1 MNISRTQNEQSYLLR
16 AIDAFQRKIVVI
28 DGSRVILS
36 ANQHAFEVFNTDIIG
51 KTCYQA
57 FHDFSTQC
65 KDCPLDEVMRT
76 RKPVLKDSPNLDL
89 MNETCRYF
97 CPMTSDKEEI
107 DGVVLLDFGIPILEG
122 LEEKLHQS
130 NAFLKNLILSSVD
143 AVLAVD
149 KKGRILIFNEAAAE
163 ITGYSPEEALNKVDI
178 RDVYPGDGA
187 REIMRALRDENYG
200 GSGKLKDYKV
210 DIIHR
215 SEEIIPI
222 LVNAALVYDGDRE
235 VASIGFFKD
244 LREEIQIK
252 EELAKAQVQILQ
264 SEKMASLGKLAAG
277 VAHQLNNPLGG
288 ITLFTKLVLEE
299 YELEDAARD
308 DLSRIL
314 RDAER
319 CRDTVKEL
327 LEFARQTQH
336 MMRPN
341 DINRAISRTL
351 FLLENQTIFHN
362 IDIIRQ
368 FSPALPP
375 VHSDVQQLNHVFMNI
390 ILNAADAMEGKGT
403 LTITTEMSADNNHV
417 IIQIEDSGTGIP
429 DDVLPHIFEPFYTT
443 KEEGKGTGLGLSL
456 VYGIVQNHGGNI
468 VASSSEK
475 GTTFTIKLPIKKEDL
490 E

>member
-1 MNISRTQNEQSYLLR
+1 MNIQRTQQEQSYLIR

-28 DGSRVILS
+28 DTNHIILS
-36 ANQHAFEVFNTDIIG
+36 ANQQACETFNKNIIG
-51 KTCYQA
+51 KHCYEI
-57 FHDFSTQC
+57 FHHFTSVC
-65 KDCPLDEVMRT
+65 KDCPLDEVVRT
-76 RKPVLKDSPNLDL
+76 KKPALKNPQSSALDIL
-89 MNETCRYF
+89 SETCRYF
-97 CPMTSDKEEI
+97 CPMIVDEGI
-107 DGVVLLDFGIPILEG
+107 DGIVLLDFGIPILEG
-122 LEEKLHQS
+122 LEEKLQQS

-149 KKGRILIFNEAAAE
+149 KKGRILIFNEAASE
-163 ITGYSPEEALNKVDI
+163 ISGYTREEAINNVDI
-178 RDVYPGDGA
+178 RDVYPEDGA
-187 REIMRALRDENYG
+187 REIMRVLRSDDYG
-200 GSGKLKDYKV
+200 GQGKLKDYKV
-210 DIIHR
+210 DIVR
-215 SEEIIPI
+215 KDGSIIPI
-222 LVNAALVYDGDRE
+222 SVNAALVYDGDRE

-244 LREEIQIK
+244 LREEIRIK
-252 EELAKAQVQILQ
+252 EELEKAQIQLLQ

-299 YELEDAARD
+299 YELEEAARE

-327 LEFARQTQH
+327 LEFARQTRH

-368 FSPALPP
+368 FAPALPS
-375 VHSDVQQLNHVFMNI
+375 VHSDIQQLNHVFMNI
-390 ILNAADAMEGKGT
+390 ILNAADAMEGKGA
-403 LTITTEMSADNNHV
+403 LTIITELSEDKKRV
-417 IIQIEDSGTGIP
+417 VVTIEDTGPGIP
-429 DDVLPHIFEPFYTT
+429 EDVLPHIFEPFYTT

-456 VYGIVQNHGGNI
+456 VYGIVQNHGGTI
-468 VASSSEK
+468 VADSSSEGSK
-475 GTTFTIKLPIKKEDL
+475 FTIELPISQ
-490 E
+490 

>member
-1 MNISRTQNEQSYLLR
+1 MNISRTQNEQLYLLR

-28 DGSRVILS
+28 DANRVILS
-36 ANQHAFEVFNTDIIG
+36 ANQQAFEMFDSKIIG

-57 FHDFSTQC
+57 FHCFSTPC
-65 KDCPLDEVMRT
+65 KDCPLDEAIRT
-76 RKPVLKDSPNLDL
+76 KKPVLKDSPHLDV
-89 MNETCRYF
+89 MNETCRYI
-97 CPMTSDKEEI
+97 CPMVHNDEI

-122 LEEKLHQS
+122 LEEKLQQS

-149 KKGRILIFNEAAAE
+149 KNGRILVFNEAAAE
-163 ITGYSPEEALNKVDI
+163 ITGYSREDALNKVDI

-187 REIMRALRDENYG
+187 REIMKALRDEDYG
-200 GSGKLKDYKV
+200 GQGKLKDYKV

-215 SEEIIPI
+215 SKEVIPI
-222 LVNAALVYDGDRE
+222 SVNAALVYDGDRE

-244 LREEIQIK
+244 LRENIRIK
-252 EELAKAQVQILQ
+252 DELEKAQVQILQ

-299 YELEDAARD
+299 YDLEEAARD

-327 LEFARQTQH
+327 LEFARQTRH

-368 FSPALPP
+368 FAPALPP
-375 VHSDVQQLNHVFMNI
+375 VYSDVQQLNHVFMNI

-403 LTITTEMSADNNHV
+403 LTITTEMLSDNNHV
-417 IIQIEDSGTGIP
+417 IIQVEDTGPGIP

-468 VASSSEK
+468 IANSSQS
-475 GTTFTIKLPIKKEDL
+475 GTIFTIKLPIKKE
-490 E
+490 ETE

>member
-1 MNISRTQNEQSYLLR
+1 MMNISRSQKEQSYLLR

-28 DGSRVILS
+28 DANRIILS
-36 ANQHAFEVFNTDIIG
+36 ANQQAFEMFDTNIIG

-57 FHDFSTQC
+57 FHGFSSAC
-65 KDCPLDEVMRT
+65 KDCPLDKVMQT
-76 RKPVLKDSPNLDL
+76 GKPVLKDSLHLDL

-97 CPMTSDKEEI
+97 CPMTSNNEI

-122 LEEKLHQS
+122 LEEKLQQS

-143 AVLAVD
+143 ALLAVD
-149 KKGRILIFNEAAAE
+149 TKGRILIFNEAAAE
-163 ITGYSPEEALNKVDI
+163 ITGYSSEDALNKVDI

-187 REIMRALRDENYG
+187 REIMKALRSNDYG
-200 GSGKLKDYKV
+200 GPGKLKDYKV

-215 SEEIIPI
+215 SKEIIPI
-222 LVNAALVYDGDRE
+222 SVNASLVYDGDRE

-244 LREEIQIK
+244 LREEIRIK
-252 EELAKAQVQILQ
+252 EELEKAQVQILQ

-299 YELEDAARD
+299 YELEEAARD

-362 IDIIRQ
+362 IEIIRQ
-368 FSPALPP
+368 FAPALPP

-390 ILNAADAMEGKGT
+390 ILNAADAMEGKGA
-403 LTITTEMSADNNHV
+403 LTIATEMSADNNHV
-417 IIQIEDSGTGIP
+417 IINIEDTGTGIP

-456 VYGIVQNHGGNI
+456 VYGIVQNHGGTI
-468 VASSSEK
+468 VANSSEA
-475 GTTFTIKLPIKKEDL
+475 GTTFTIKLPIKKEETD
-490 E
+490 